1 MLPPSPVI
9 VDVRAW
15 LDRQRFSAFQWSVVL
30 LCFFIVAID
39 GFDTACVGF
48 IAPALA
54 QDWHVGPAVLGTVFS
69 AGLAGLM
76 VGALIFGPLA
86 DRIGRKLTLLLTV
99 GAFGLASVLS
109 AFAPSIGALIA
120 LRFLTGLGL
129 GGAMPNAIALTSEY
143 CPERRRAFLT
153 TVMFCGFTLGS
164 GFGGIVA
171 AQLVPDFGWRSVLL
185 FGGVVP
191 LLLLPVMAFALPESV
206 RYLVARGG
214 QTAAVGKLLNRIAPM
229 PVTPDTRF
237 VLHETTANGSPKES
251 PQGSPVLQLFL
262 PAFRTGTLLLW
273 TVFFMSL
280 LIVYLMTNWLPTL
293 IHSGGVALALA
304 SRIAVMYQLGGTV
317 GALIIGRLMDKYPAT
332 VVLCCT
338 YALGA
343 LFLALT
349 GVSQGT
355 MLAFAVTGVGFCIS
369 GSQIGANA
377 FAAQFYPT
385 ASRVTGIS
393 WALGIGRLGSVCGA
407 LVGGVLLSANIGF
420 QLLFLLV
427 AVPAAIASF
436 AILLCGIHARRAGTR
451 EALPA
456 VTEGT

>member
-1 MLPPSPVI
+1 MLPHPTTI
-9 VDVRAW
+9 DVRAW
-15 LDRQRFSAFQWSVVL
+15 LDGQRFSAFQWRVVA

-48 IAPALA
+48 IAPALV
-54 QDWHVGPAVLGTVFS
+54 QDWHVTPGVLGTVFS

-76 VGALIFGPLA
+76 VGALAFGPLA
-86 DRIGRKLTLLLTV
+86 DRIGRKRTLLLTV
-99 GAFGLASVLS
+99 AAFGVATVAS
-109 AFAPSIGALIA
+109 AFAPNVSALIA

-143 CPERRRAFLT
+143 CPERRRSFLT

-191 LLLLPVMAFALPESV
+191 LVLVPLMAFALPESV
-206 RYLVARGG
+206 RYLVSSGADN
-214 QTAAVGKLLNRIAPM
+214 TTVGKLLNRIAPLA
-229 PVTPDTRF
+229 VTPDTRF
-237 VLHETTANGSPKES
+237 ALHEAKAP
-251 PQGSPVLQLFL
+251 GSPVRQLFL

-280 LIVYLMTNWLPTL
+280 LIVYLLTNWLPTL
-293 IHSGGVALALA
+293 VHAGGVSLALA
-304 SRIAVMYQLGGTV
+304 SRIAVMYQVGGTI
-317 GALIIGRLMDKYPAT
+317 GALIIGRLMDRYPAT
-332 VVLCCT
+332 IVLCGT
-338 YALGA
+338 YGLGA

-349 GVSQGT
+349 GVTQGT

-385 ASRVTGIS
+385 ANRVTGIS
-393 WALGIGRLGSVCGA
+393 WALGVGRLGSVCGA
-407 LVGGVLLSANIGF
+407 LVGGVLLTANIGF
-420 QLLFLLV
+420 QLLFLIV
-427 AVPAAIASF
+427 AVPAAIAAV
-436 AILLCGIHARRAGTR
+436 AIFLCGSQAKRTGAGQ
-451 EALPA
+451 ALPIA
-456 VTEGT
+456 PEGT

>member
-129 GGAMPNAIALTSEY
+129 GGALPNAIALTSEY

-317 GALIIGRLMDKYPAT
+317 GAEHQQRHSGQPRLYDGRIEIGHRCARGGDDAD
-332 VVLCCT
+332 
-338 YALGA
+338 G
-343 LFLALT
+343 
-349 GVSQGT
+349 
-355 MLAFAVTGVGFCIS
+355 
-369 GSQIGANA
+369 
-377 FAAQFYPT
+377 
-385 ASRVTGIS
+385 
-393 WALGIGRLGSVCGA
+393 
-407 LVGGVLLSANIGF
+407 LV
-420 QLLFLLV
+420 
-427 AVPAAIASF
+427 
-436 AILLCGIHARRAGTR
+436 
-451 EALPA
+451 
-456 VTEGT
+456 

>member
-30 LCFFIVAID
+30 LCFFIVAVD

-317 GALIIGRLMDKYPAT
+317 GALVIGRLMDKYPAT

>member
-1 MLPPSPVI
+1 MLPPPPSPVI
-9 VDVRAW
+9 DVRAW

-30 LCFFIVAID
+30 LCFLVVAID

-54 QDWHVGPAVLGTVFS
+54 RDWHIGPAVLGTVFS

-76 VGALIFGPLA
+76 VGALVFGPLA

-109 AFAPSIGALIA
+109 AFAPSVGALVA

-143 CPERRRAFLT
+143 CPERRRSFLT

-171 AQLVPDFGWRSVLL
+171 AQLMPDFGWRSVLL

-191 LLLLPVMAFALPESV
+191 LLLLPVMGFALPESV
-206 RYLVARGG
+206 RYLVAKGG
-214 QTAAVGKLLNRIAPM
+214 QTAAVGTLLNRIAP
-229 PVTPDTRF
+229 VRVAPDTQF
-237 VLHETTANGSPKES
+237 VLQETAAK
-251 PQGSPVLQLFL
+251 GSPVRQLFL
-262 PAFRTGTLLLW
+262 PAFRRGTLLLW
-273 TVFFMSL
+273 AVFFMSL

-317 GALIIGRLMDKYPAT
+317 GALVIGRLMDKYPAT
-332 VVLCCT
+332 IVLCCT
-338 YALGA
+338 YGLGA
-343 LFLALT
+343 GFLALT

-355 MLAFAVTGVGFCIS
+355 MLAVAVTGVGFCIS

-377 FAAQFYPT
+377 FAAQVYPT

-427 AVPAAIASF
+427 AVPAAIASL
-436 AILLCGIHARRAGTR
+436 AIFLCGVQGRRIGMR
-451 EALPA
+451 EVLPA
-456 VTEGT
+456 ATEGT

>member
-9 VDVRAW
+9 DVRAW

-30 LCFFIVAID
+30 LCFFVVAID

-69 AGLAGLM
+69 TGLAGLM

-86 DRIGRKLTLLLTV
+86 DRIGRKQTLLFTV

-109 AFAPSIGALIA
+109 AFAPSVGALVA

-143 CPERRRAFLT
+143 CPERRRSFLT

-171 AQLVPDFGWRSVLL
+171 AQLVPEFGWRSVLL
-185 FGGVVP
+185 FGGVIP
-191 LLLLPVMAFALPESV
+191 LLLLPVMVWALPESV
-206 RYLVARGG
+206 RYLVAKGG
-214 QTAAVGKLLNRIAPM
+214 QRAAVGRLLNRIAPVQ
-229 PVTPDTRF
+229 VTPDTRF
-237 VLHETTANGSPKES
+237 VLHETHEKAEKGAP
-251 PQGSPVLQLFL
+251 GSPVRQLFL
-262 PAFRTGTLLLW
+262 PAFRAGTLLLW
-273 TVFFMSL
+273 SVFFMSL

-317 GALIIGRLMDKYPAT
+317 GALVIGRLMDRYPAT

-338 YALGA
+338 YGLGA
-343 LFLALT
+343 GFLVLT
-349 GVSQGT
+349 GMSQGT
-355 MLAFAVTGVGFCIS
+355 MLAVAVTGVGFCIS

-377 FAAQFYPT
+377 FAAQLYPT

-393 WALGIGRLGSVCGA
+393 WALGVGRLGSVCGA
-407 LVGGVLLSANIGF
+407 LVGGVLLAANIGF

-436 AILLCGIHARRAGTR
+436 AIFLCGAQARRVEMQG
-451 EALPA
+451 ALHA
-456 VTEGT
+456 VTEGA